1 MLSKVN
7 SFALIGLT
15 GVKIDVEVDLSKGK
29 PSLTLVGLPD
39 STIKESI
46 ERVSSAI
53 YNSGFFMPI
62 KKIVINL
69 APADV
74 KKEGSLFDLAIAVG
88 ILQAG
93 GYIGNEEY
101 SNYVIVGELSLD
113 GKLRPING
121 MLPLLISA
129 KEQGY
134 SKFIIPKKNE
144 AEAVLKPMPL
154 TT

>member
-7 SFALIGLT
+7 SFTLIGLT

-29 PSLTLVGLPD
+29 PNFTLVGLPD

-46 ERVSSAI
+46 ERVSSGI
-53 YNSGFFMPI
+53 CNSGFYMPV

-93 GYIGNEEY
+93 G
-101 SNYVIVGELSLD
+101 
-113 GKLRPING
+113 
-121 MLPLLISA
+121 
-129 KEQGY
+129 
-134 SKFIIPKKNE
+134 
-144 AEAVLKPMPL
+144 
-154 TT
+154 